1 MTIKEELQKLKEP
14 DLWSLLLFALFKLKD
29 IPEYSSISELSYI
42 LDRKNMLKLCE
53 YYGGSTIRIPTIEEL
68 EEMIYGLSVY
78 QQVNIEGKQL
88 EDVLSSLSDAV
99 ELKSVKQAYS
109 KIRDTLSNY
118 DLTARARN
126 DI

>member
-68 EEMIYGLSVY
+68 EEMVYGLSVY

-88 EDVLSSLSDAV
+88 ADVLANLSDAV

-118 DLTARARN
+118 NITARARN

>member
-78 QQVNIEGKQL
+78 QQVNIEGKRL